1 MKKSLLTAAFVFA
14 LAAPALA
21 AGQFYVA
28 LDTSTRECHVM
39 DTRPDGTTQKMV
51 GSGAYK
57 TEAEAEQALQ
67 SLTDADARHEPSVW
81 SKKPPQST
89 ADRDVLKGFEAV
101 PRYLLKS
108 IRLVQATGECA
119 R

>member
-28 LDTSTRECHVM
+28 LDTSTRECQLM

-57 TEAEAEQALQ
+57 TEAEAEQAIQ
-67 SLTDADARHEPSVW
+67 SLTEC
-81 SKKPPQST
+81 
-89 ADRDVLKGFEAV
+89 
-101 PRYLLKS
+101 KS
-108 IRLVQATGECA
+108 
-119 R
+119 

>member
-1 MKKSLLTAAFVFA
+1 LTAAFVFA

-51 GSGAYK
+51 GYSGAYK
-57 TEAEAEQALQ
+57 TEAEAEQAIQ
-67 SLTDADARHEPSVW
+67 SLTEC
-81 SKKPPQST
+81 
-89 ADRDVLKGFEAV
+89 
-101 PRYLLKS
+101 KS
-108 IRLVQATGECA
+108 
-119 R
+119 

>member
-14 LAAPALA
+14 LFPALA

-39 DTRPDGTTQKMV
+39 DTRPDGTTQNMV

-57 TEAEAEQALQ
+57 TEAEAEQAIQ
-67 SLTDADARHEPSVW
+67 SLTEC
-81 SKKPPQST
+81 
-89 ADRDVLKGFEAV
+89 
-101 PRYLLKS
+101 KS
-108 IRLVQATGECA
+108 
-119 R
+119 

>member
-57 TEAEAEQALQ
+57 TEAEAEQAI
-67 SLTDADARHEPSVW
+67 
-81 SKKPPQST
+81 QST
-89 ADRDVLKGFEAV
+89 RISKRTPG
-101 PRYLLKS
+101 LLLGVRRFLRP
-108 IRLVQATGECA
+108 RLVDAVETRAGFNKN
-119 R
+119 

>member
-39 DTRPDGTTQKMV
+39 DTRPDGTTQKM
-51 GSGAYK
+51 GA
-57 TEAEAEQALQ
+57 A
-67 SLTDADARHEPSVW
+67 ARTIPKRKLSR
-81 SKKPPQST
+81 PFR
-89 ADRDVLKGFEAV
+89 A
-101 PRYLLKS
+101 
-108 IRLVQATGECA
+108 
-119 R
+119 

>member
-57 TEAEAEQALQ
+57 TEAEAEQAIQ
-67 SLTDADARHEPSVW
+67 SRARARLGFPS
-81 SKKPPQST
+81 
-89 ADRDVLKGFEAV
+89 G
-101 PRYLLKS
+101 
-108 IRLVQATGECA
+108 RLASSLGVRRFLRRALG
-119 R
+119 